1 MKEWFTSAELADAK
15 LPDMPGTRRG
25 IEQFGERQGWRAS
38 GHVRKRAGRGGG
50 FEYHISLLPNAA
62 QARLHVGHLEA
73 ENKRDRE
80 TATARKALWAKY
92 EALSKAHKLACE
104 RRLKALLKVREM
116 IEAGV
121 TARTAF
127 EVVSKMEG
135 VSQRVL
141 YYWQSLADKA
151 PRADWLAALAPSFS
165 SATRAAECNEE
176 AWQFLVSDYLR
187 PERPA
192 FSACYR
198 RMIKV
203 AKREGWTPV
212 PGERSLRRRLE
223 AEVPR
228 AEQVIARDGKEKAKA
243 LYPAQRRSRA
253 GLHAMQVVNM
263 DGHKVDVFISV
274 PWAKE
279 PTRMYL
285 IAIQDVYSGKIVA
298 WRLSEAETWT
308 AVRLVIGDM
317 VEQFGIPDDMVLDNG
332 RAFASKWISGQT
344 PTRFRNKVREEDP
357 RGLVTTL
364 GINLHWSLPYSGQS
378 KPIERA
384 WRDLAEAIGKHPF
397 CSGAYTGNKPD
408 AKPEN
413 YRERAIPLD
422 QFKAHVA
429 AQIAEHNAQTGR
441 RAETCRGRSFDE
453 TFEESLASPTSIV
466 RWPTTAQRSLWLLA
480 SEGIK
485 AAKGN
490 GMIHFQKNRYWSA
503 ELTQFAGKKVTI
515 RFDPDNLHQSVR
527 IYDLEDR
534 LICEADCIDD
544 AGFLNLGEAREHNKT
559 RREFARAQKAE
570 LAAKQKLTARELGE
584 IIYRGEKPA
593 APSPVEPQRP
603 VITRIATVPQMKP
616 RQQEDEIDFEE
627 SFSRA
632 MSMIRGDG
640 GVIKFPKGKASDA

>member
-1 MKEWFTSAELADAK
+1 MKEWFTSTELAEAK

-38 GHVRKRAGRGGG
+38 AHVRKRAGRGGG

-62 QARLHVGHLEA
+62 QARLKVGHFEA
-73 ENKRDRE
+73 EHKQDRE
-80 TATARKALWAKY
+80 AAAARKQLWAKY
-92 EALSKAHKLACE
+92 EALSKPHKEACE

-116 IEAGV
+116 IDAGV

-165 SATRAAECNEE
+165 SATRAAECHEE
-176 AWQFLVSDYLR
+176 AWRFLISDYLR

-198 RMIKV
+198 RMIK
-203 AKREGWTPV
+203 AAEQNGWSPV
-212 PGERSLRRRLE
+212 PGERALRRRLE
-223 AEVPR
+223 AEVPH
-228 AEQVIARDGKEKAKA
+228 AEQVIAREGGDKAKA
-243 LYPAQRRSRA
+243 LYPAQRRSKVS
-253 GLHAMQVVNM
+253 LHAMQAVNM
-263 DGHKVDVFISV
+263 DGHKIDVFVRV
-274 PWAKE
+274 PWSEK

-285 IAIQDVYSGKIVA
+285 LGIQDVYSGKIVA
-298 WRLSEAETWT
+298 WRLSEAETWET
-308 AVRLVIGDM
+308 VRLVIGDM
-317 VEQFGIPDDMVLDNG
+317 VEAFGIPDDMVLDNG
-332 RAFASKWISGQT
+332 RAFASKWISGQSR
-344 PTRFRNKVREEDP
+344 TRFRFKIRDEDP

-364 GINLHWSLPYSGQS
+364 GINLHFSQPYSGQS

-397 CSGAYTGNKPD
+397 CSGAYTGRNTEE
-408 AKPEN
+408 KPEN
-413 YRERAIPLD
+413 YAARAIPLEE
-422 QFKAHVA
+422 FRMHVA
-429 AQIAEHNAQTGR
+429 AQVAEHNAQPGR
-441 RAETCRGRSFDE
+441 RSETCNGRSFDE
-453 TFEESLASPTSIV
+453 TFEESLAKPTSIV
-466 RWPTTAQRSLWLLA
+466 RWPTAAQRSLWLLA
-480 SEGIK
+480 SEAIK

-490 GMIHFQKNRYWSA
+490 GMIHFQKNRYWSP
-503 ELTQFAGKKVTI
+503 ELTQYAGKKITV
-515 RFDPDNLHQSVR
+515 RFDPDNLHQPVKV
-527 IYDLEDR
+527 YDLDDR
-534 LICEADCIDD
+534 LICAAECLDD
-544 AGFLNLGEAREHNKT
+544 TGFGDIAKAREHGKNRSAYLK
-559 RREFARAQKAE
+559 AQKAA
-570 LAAKQKLTARELGE
+570 LAAKKKLTARELGE
-584 IIYRGEKPA
+584 IIYRGEKPE

-603 VITRIATVPQMKP
+603 AVTRIATVPQMKP
-616 RQQEDEIDFEE
+616 QQQEDEIDFEE

>member
-1 MKEWFTSAELADAK
+1 MKEWFTSTELAEAK
-15 LPDMPGTRRG
+15 LPDLPGTRRG

-38 GHVRKRAGRGGG
+38 AHVRKRAGRGGG

-62 QARLHVGHLEA
+62 QARLKVGHFEA
-73 ENKRDRE
+73 EHKQDRE
-80 TATARKALWAKY
+80 AAAARKQLWAKY
-92 EALSKAHKLACE
+92 EALSKPHKEACE

-116 IEAGV
+116 IDAGV

-151 PRADWLAALAPSFS
+151 PRADWLAALAPSFA
-165 SATRAAECNEE
+165 SATRAAECHED
-176 AWQFLVSDYLR
+176 AWQMLISDYLR

-198 RMIKV
+198 RMAKV

-263 DGHKVDVFISV
+263 DGHKVDVFVSV

-317 VEQFGIPDDMVLDNG
+317 VEAFGIPDDMVLDNG
-332 RAFASKWISGQT
+332 RAFTSKWISGQT

-384 WRDLAEAIGKHPF
+384 WRDLAELIGKHPF

-422 QFKAHVA
+422 EFKAHVA

-441 RAETCRGRSFDE
+441 RAETCKGRSFDE
-453 TFEESLASPTSIV
+453 TFEESLAKPTSIV
-466 RWPTTAQRSLWLLA
+466 RWPSAAQRSLWLLA

-485 AAKGN
+485 ASKGN
-490 GMIHFQKNRYWSA
+490 GMIHFQKNRYWSPA
-503 ELTQFAGKKVTI
+503 LTQYAGKKVTI
-515 RFDPDNLHQSVR
+515 RFDPDNLHQPVR
-527 IYDLEDR
+527 IYDLQDR
-534 LICEADCIDD
+534 LICDADCIDD
-544 AGFLNLGEAREHNKT
+544 AGFLTMGEAKEHNKT
-559 RREFARAQKAE
+559 RSEFQRANKAA
-570 LAAKQKLTARELGE
+570 LAAKKKLTARELGE
-584 IIYRGEKPA
+584 IIYRGEKPE

-603 VITRIATVPQMKP
+603 VVTRIATVPQMKP

>member
-1 MKEWFTSAELADAK
+1 MKEWFTAKELADAK
-15 LPDMPGTRRG
+15 LPGMPATRAG
-25 IEQFGERQGWRAS
+25 IEKVGERQGWRAS
-38 GHVRKRAGRGGG
+38 AHVRKRAGRGGG

-62 QARLHVGHLEA
+62 QARLHVAHA
-73 ENKRDRE
+73 EVEHKQE
-80 TATARKALWAKY
+80 TASATARKALWAKY
-92 EALSKAHKLACE
+92 EALSKPHKLACE
-104 RRLKALLKVREM
+104 MRLKALLKVREM
-116 IEAGV
+116 IDAGV

-198 RMIKV
+198 RMAKV

-263 DGHKVDVFISV
+263 DGHKVDVFVSV
-274 PWAKE
+274 PWAKD

-384 WRDLAEAIGKHPF
+384 WRDLAELIGKHPF

-422 QFKAHVA
+422 EFRAHVG

-441 RAETCRGRSFDE
+441 RAETCKGRSFDE
-453 TFEESLASPTSIV
+453 TFEESLAKPTSIV
-466 RWPTTAQRSLWLLA
+466 RWPSAAQRSLWLLA

-490 GMIHFQKNRYWSA
+490 GMIHFQRNRYWSP
-503 ELTQFAGKKVTI
+503 ELTQYAGKKVTI
-515 RFDPDNLHQSVR
+515 RFDPDNLHQPVR
-527 IYDLEDR
+527 IYDLQDR
-534 LICEADCIDD
+534 LICDADCIDD

-559 RREFARAQKAE
+559 RREYARAQKAE

-603 VITRIATVPQMKP
+603 VVTRIATVPQMKP